1 MEIDVPKSVRPIML
15 DTAEET
21 MLGDPEGARKQYRYG
36 NLHIR
41 EYDDKYVVHVDKFDP
56 RKEPIKHLL
65 FDAPEVLMGIA
76 VGLYTGFKVGNILS
90 HDGNKISNTL
100 LIGTLAAVTSGYITY
115 NIVKWIKRKLL

>member
-65 FDAPEVLMGIA
+65 FDAPEVLIGTAI
-76 VGLYTGFKVGNILS
+76 GLYTGFKVGNILS